1 MAIIKLIATDLDGTL
16 CNANHCL
23 DQTIAEYIKKLSARR
38 IEWVLA
44 SGRAMEIVEP
54 LFAKYAFRC
63 PVIALNGAL
72 VYDREGKLTQRWPMK
87 TRQAQAMLHEIQKQ
101 GVLAVASM
109 ENGVWCSDPQAYRQR
124 METLVRR
131 LPDPALFAQEHG
143 FLSLAAKP
151 WEQLGACYKIEIY
164 DSRPALADWA
174 RAAADFKVSVVH
186 GDVIEMTDSVVSK
199 AAALRQLCES
209 RRLANEE
216 VLCFGDSEN
225 DLEMLQEFRYG
236 HIMRNAEEALL
247 AQVNHIAPANTAYG
261 VLRVIENYTGI
272 PIGKE
277 QA

>member
-1 MAIIKLIATDLDGTL
+1 M
-16 CNANHCL
+16 
-23 DQTIAEYIKKLSARR
+23 
-38 IEWVLA
+38 
-44 SGRAMEIVEP
+44 
-54 LFAKYAFRC
+54 
-63 PVIALNGAL
+63 
-72 VYDREGKLTQRWPMK
+72 
-87 TRQAQAMLHEIQKQ
+87 
-101 GVLAVASM
+101 ASM

-236 HIMRNAEEALL
+236 HIMRNAEEPLL

>member
-1 MAIIKLIATDLDGTL
+1 M
-16 CNANHCL
+16 
-23 DQTIAEYIKKLSARR
+23 S
-38 IEWVLA
+38 
-44 SGRAMEIVEP
+44 
-54 LFAKYAFRC
+54 
-63 PVIALNGAL
+63 
-72 VYDREGKLTQRWPMK
+72 LT
-87 TRQAQAMLHEIQKQ
+87 
-101 GVLAVASM
+101 
-109 ENGVWCSDPQAYRQR
+109 
-124 METLVRR
+124 
-131 LPDPALFAQEHG
+131 
-143 FLSLAAKP
+143 AKP

-164 DSRPALADWA
+164 DSRPALADWVRSA
-174 RAAADFKVSVVH
+174 VDFKVSVVH

-236 HIMRNAEEALL
+236 HIMRNAEEPLL

>member
-1 MAIIKLIATDLDGTL
+1 M
-16 CNANHCL
+16 
-23 DQTIAEYIKKLSARR
+23 
-38 IEWVLA
+38 
-44 SGRAMEIVEP
+44 
-54 LFAKYAFRC
+54 
-63 PVIALNGAL
+63 
-72 VYDREGKLTQRWPMK
+72 
-87 TRQAQAMLHEIQKQ
+87 
-101 GVLAVASM
+101 
-109 ENGVWCSDPQAYRQR
+109 
-124 METLVRR
+124 
-131 LPDPALFAQEHG
+131 PDPALFAQEHG
-143 FLSLAAKP
+143 FLSLTDTP
-151 WEQLGACYKIEIY
+151 LEQLGACYKIEIY

-174 RAAADFKVSVVH
+174 RVADFKVSVVH
-186 GDVIEMTDSVVSK
+186 GDVIEMTDSAVSK

-236 HIMRNAEEALL
+236 HIMRNAEEPLL

>member
-1 MAIIKLIATDLDGTL
+1 M
-16 CNANHCL
+16 
-23 DQTIAEYIKKLSARR
+23 
-38 IEWVLA
+38 
-44 SGRAMEIVEP
+44 
-54 LFAKYAFRC
+54 
-63 PVIALNGAL
+63 
-72 VYDREGKLTQRWPMK
+72 
-87 TRQAQAMLHEIQKQ
+87 
-101 GVLAVASM
+101 ASM

-236 HIMRNAEEALL
+236 HIMQRRGSAVGAGQSHRAGE
-247 AQVNHIAPANTAYG
+247 
-261 VLRVIENYTGI
+261 
-272 PIGKE
+272 
-277 QA
+277 

>member
-1 MAIIKLIATDLDGTL
+1 MAMIKLISTDLDGTL

-186 GDVIEMTDSVVSK
+186 GDVI
-199 AAALRQLCES
+199 
-209 RRLANEE
+209 
-216 VLCFGDSEN
+216 
-225 DLEMLQEFRYG
+225 
-236 HIMRNAEEALL
+236 
-247 AQVNHIAPANTAYG
+247 
-261 VLRVIENYTGI
+261 
-272 PIGKE
+272 
-277 QA
+277 